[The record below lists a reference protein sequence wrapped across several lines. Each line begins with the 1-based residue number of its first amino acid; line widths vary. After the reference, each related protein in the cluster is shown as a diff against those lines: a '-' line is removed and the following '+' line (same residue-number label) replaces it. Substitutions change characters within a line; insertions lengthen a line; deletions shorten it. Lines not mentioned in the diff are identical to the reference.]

1 MSEPVSL
8 PITLPITLADRIYR
22 LVFNAFTADDLKF
35 NAYIYKA
42 QVTQFIIENAIKKEL
57 YCVICYGNSKQNQLC
72 PELHLP
78 IQRNVMTFIIQW
90 LQDEEKL
97 RVIDQEEDSCILIG
111 LR

>member
-1 MSEPVSL
+1 MSIP
-8 PITLPITLADRIYR
+8 LADRIHR
-22 LVFNAFTADDLKF
+22 LVFNACTEDDLKF
-35 NAYIYKA
+35 NAYIYKT
-42 QVTQFIIENAIKKEL
+42 QITQFIIENAIKKEL
-57 YCVICYGNSKQNQLC
+57 YCVICYGNCKQNQLC

-97 RVIDQEEDSCILIG
+97 RVIDQEDDLCVLIG